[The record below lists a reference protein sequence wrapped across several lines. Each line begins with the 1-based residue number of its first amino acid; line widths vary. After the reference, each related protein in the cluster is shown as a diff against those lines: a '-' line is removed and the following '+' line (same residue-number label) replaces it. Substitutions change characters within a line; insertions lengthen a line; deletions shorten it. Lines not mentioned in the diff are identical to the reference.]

1 MVSLRAARPRE
12 ANQLLDGS
20 AGLAVDN
27 FPEGVFLAI
36 EFIDADQGF
45 LRVSPDT
52 QDIPIRVRPAILHLQ
67 RITAG
72 EQNQSW
78 SSAGWPD
85 DPKPV
90 VIATRHRRNPLDKQ
104 LRFVVGAKMD
114 FRNAKHL
121 ARVLLLHV
129 RSVSHALFAFPGI
142 Q

>member
-1 MVSLRAARPRE
+1 MISLEAARPRE

-78 SSAGWPD
+78 SSAG
-85 DPKPV
+85 
-90 VIATRHRRNPLDKQ
+90 RRNPLDKQ

-114 FRNAKHL
+114 FQNAKHL

-129 RSVSHALFAFPGI
+129 RS
-142 Q
+142 